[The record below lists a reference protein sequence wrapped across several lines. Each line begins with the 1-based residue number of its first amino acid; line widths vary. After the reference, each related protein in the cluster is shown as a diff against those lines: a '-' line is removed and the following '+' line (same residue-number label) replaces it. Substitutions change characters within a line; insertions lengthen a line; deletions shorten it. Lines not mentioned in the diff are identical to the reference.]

1 MSKQHERP
9 TPMAVDSAPVPEA
22 QAGAVTPSEWH
33 KGLTDSVPI
42 ECPAWEVNGLMGH
55 NTPRKDWSIYSEDDN
70 EVRYELRAGETYQG
84 TWPDTPPTERCEMGQ
99 HHRYD
104 VRGNTF
110 TVDYE
115 WLVEGGPAISS
126 GWLTCGQLHSALS
139 QSPPTEIMFHGNDKM
154 EVSANSGSSTRPVW
168 NTAWSDDQPI
178 ERDHWYK
185 MRLQQQQGT
194 PGKVRLWRDGELVC
208 EYDGN
213 VGYTDQ
219 VQTYWKQGIY
229 RKRPDRG
236 ETLAMR
242 YRNVKITEGLPVPS
256 APDHGGSGGGGGSPT
271 PEPGTKTVNVH
282 IEVPDGVEVEVWIN
296 DERAG

>member
-115 WLVEGGPAISS
+115 WLVEGGPAIS
-126 GWLTCGQLHSALS
+126 
-139 QSPPTEIMFHGNDKM
+139 
-154 EVSANSGSSTRPVW
+154 
-168 NTAWSDDQPI
+168 WSDDQPI

-219 VQTYWKQGIY
+219 TQTYWKQGIY